1 MPKDKTSQ
9 NPHLSSPMRAW
20 ICGSCGRHIL
30 STDERSQWWL
40 EGASPSGY
48 SVVRCPQH
56 ITDWA
61 MRQVGKRRTMANY
74 KWRREGKEDDAR
86 WLLQDSFVHN
96 PYFDLHD
103 LEQ

>member
-1 MPKDKTSQ
+1 
-9 NPHLSSPMRAW
+9 
-20 ICGSCGRHIL
+20 
-30 STDERSQWWL
+30 
-40 EGASPSGY
+40 
-48 SVVRCPQH
+48 
-56 ITDWA
+56 